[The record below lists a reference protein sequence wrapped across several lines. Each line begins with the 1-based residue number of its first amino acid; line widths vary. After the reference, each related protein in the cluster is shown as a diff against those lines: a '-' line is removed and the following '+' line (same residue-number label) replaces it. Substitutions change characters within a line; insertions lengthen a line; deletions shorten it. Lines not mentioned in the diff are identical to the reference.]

1 LSPAEVSDVLAADA
15 APAVAARQ
23 SAKRPDPALS
33 PIEDV
38 PGLPRVLLIG
48 DSISIGYTI
57 PTRELLVG
65 KANVHRIPVN
75 GGPTTRGLEHIE
87 EWVGTSKWDVIHF
100 NFGLHDIKHVDD
112 AGTSV
117 DAAAGHRQVELDT
130 YRDNLRAMVKRLQRT
145 GARLIWCST
154 TPVPKGAKGRVPGD
168 EAAYNAAA
176 AGVMQEAGVEINDL
190 HAFAAPQMAEIGKP
204 ADVLW
209 AMEQALEC
217 RDLGAVLGEIWGEAP
232 VAGFTATKRLALRAE
247 AHGVPC
253 WLIRRAARPDL
264 SAARERWRVASAPAL
279 PHPDD
284 DIAPGLPVWQAEL
297 FRARG
302 RQPGRWEM
310 SWDAASR
317 RRMMVER
324 NATDA
329 AQVMTGTG
337 PPT

>member
-1 LSPAEVSDVLAADA
+1 MTHSCRPNALLVAVCLALRLSPAEVSDVLAADA

-48 DSISIGYTI
+48 DSISIAYTI

-117 DAAAGHRQVELDT
+117 DAAAGHRQVELDA

-190 HAFAAPQMAEIGKP
+190 NAFAAPRMAEIGKP
-204 ADVLW
+204 ADVHYTPQGSRIL
-209 AMEQALEC
+209 A
-217 RDLGAVLGEIWGEAP
+217 GEVARRIEA
-232 VAGFTATKRLALRAE
+232 
-247 AHGVPC
+247 
-253 WLIRRAARPDL
+253 
-264 SAARERWRVASAPAL
+264 AL
-279 PHPDD
+279 P
-284 DIAPGLPVWQAEL
+284 QA
-297 FRARG
+297 R
-302 RQPGRWEM
+302 
-310 SWDAASR
+310 
-317 RRMMVER
+317 
-324 NATDA
+324 
-329 AQVMTGTG
+329 
-337 PPT
+337 